1 MPSTYSNLNCVL
13 KSGTELEAISMT
25 NLYLYCPR
33 EEMQKSCHK
42 HSTSCRQCTNS
53 WGRGLGDR
61 IWSAEESTHKI
72 KLDIFLRC
80 ILSVYIAYYM
90 YSPKDPWSIMFLT
103 VNGKSVHKVLYW
115 ENGWNIMICNEYNQ
129 AIFALIVYFSH
140 YWLLLPLLRLFLY
153 YKKGHNSKHNFTYQG
168 RNSHLVK

>member
-1 MPSTYSNLNCVL
+1 MEQNRKPSQWLTSIFTAREKRCRNPVINTQPAAGSVQILGAGNWE
-13 KSGTELEAISMT
+13 TEFEI
-25 NLYLYCPR
+25 
-33 EEMQKSCHK
+33 
-42 HSTSCRQCTNS
+42 
-53 WGRGLGDR
+53 
-61 IWSAEESTHKI
+61 AEESTLKI
-72 KLDIFLRC
+72 KLNIFLRC
-80 ILSVYIAYYM
+80 ILSAYIAYYM
-90 YSPKDPWSIMFLT
+90 YSTKYPWSIMFLT

-129 AIFALIVYFSH
+129 AIFAMIVYFSH